1 MFTNERTKE
10 WNYALEEHSKYNLI
24 RIFLNN
30 KLIIAQP
37 KKVSDGFRKVG
48 FLDKNEIEEN
58 IALYVH
64 NIIKEGLSIRD
75 GALDEDEGAKCTI
88 YTMWF
93 HAFKGEEKIASMGC
107 ELYYRP
113 GSYAGMMYNKVSK
126 EVDEFMNDLDR
137 LHEED
142 IVDVGPCNIKDWVK
156 VKFKTQK
163 HTLMHEAEFKRKYSQ
178 YFINNCLYEGCTTY
192 SLKECSR
199 TKSGI
204 STKTLSEEEEIN
216 NALVLTR
223 GILEKDMVTLNQYY
237 VNGEFTDRTIKLSA
251 ESLVTML
258 NEKHYNAKQENIE
271 SFIRYS
277 LSKENFE
284 YDIVTYPASEG
295 ISHYQR
301 LWELNI
307 IKL

>member
-10 WNYALEEHSKYNLI
+10 WNYALEEHRKYNLI

-37 KKVSDGFRKVG
+37 KEVSDDFRKVG

-58 IALYVH
+58 IALYVQ
-64 NIIKEGLSIRD
+64 NIINEKLSIRD
-75 GALDEDEGAKCTI
+75 GALDEDEGAKRTI

-93 HAFKGEEKIASMGC
+93 HAFKGEEMITSMSS
-107 ELYYRP
+107 ELYYKSGR
-113 GSYAGMMYNKVSK
+113 YVGMKCDAVSK
-126 EVDEFMNDLDR
+126 EVVEFMNDLDR

-142 IVDVGPCNIKDWVK
+142 IVDVGPCHIKDWVK

-163 HTLMHEAEFKRKYSQ
+163 NTLMHEAEFKRKYSQ

-199 TKSGI
+199 TKSSM
-204 STKTLSEEEEIN
+204 STKILSEEEEIN

-258 NEKHYNAKQENIE
+258 NEKYYNARQENIE
-271 SFIRYS
+271 SFILYS
-277 LSKENFE
+277 LSKRKFE
-284 YDIVTYPASEG
+284 YDIITYPASGG
-295 ISHYQR
+295 ISHFQR

>member
-1 MFTNERTKE
+1 MLTNERTKE

-156 VKFKTQK
+156 VKFKTEK

-223 GILEKDMVTLNQYY
+223 GILEKIWLHLIN
-237 VNGEFTDRTIKLSA
+237 
-251 ESLVTML
+251 TML
-258 NEKHYNAKQENIE
+258 MENLQIV
-271 SFIRYS
+271 R
-277 LSKENFE
+277 LS
-284 YDIVTYPASEG
+284 
-295 ISHYQR
+295 YQQ
-301 LWELNI
+301 NH
-307 IKL
+307 

>member
-1 MFTNERTKE
+1 MLTNERTKE

-156 VKFKTQK
+156 VKFKTEK

-204 STKTLSEEEEIN
+204 STETLSEEEEIN